1 MRSGSYDDI
10 LSEYPRPQMRRT
22 DYHMLNGLWEYA
34 FVPADGSSSSE
45 DPAHFTAQGI
55 IRVPFSPEALLS
67 RVHRRLEPTEYLWYH
82 RELSFSTEELS
93 QKEENM
99 HCILHFDAVDQEA
112 TVFLGTKQLG
122 IHSGGYL
129 PFSLDITE
137 YVNEDPVSLYV
148 KVRDLTDT
156 GYATRGKQ
164 TLNRGA
170 LKAVK
175 LNTEVTLYT
184 YLNVREDA
192 VDLFGFATKAELET
206 FKNLISV
213 SGVGPKAGLAV
224 LSELSPEQVA
234 MAIASDDL
242 KTITR
247 AQGIGKKI
255 AQRIVLELKDKLAK
269 AAKEDSSFAQAA
281 QNSVN
286 VSTGNVPKAIEALGV
301 LGYSPSDVSPV
312 LATLDSALPVE
323 QLISL
328 TLKQMGRQ

>member
-1 MRSGSYDDI
+1 
-10 LSEYPRPQMRRT
+10 
-22 DYHMLNGLWEYA
+22 MLYS
-34 FVPADGSSSSE
+34 V
-45 DPAHFTAQGI
+45 
-55 IRVPFSPEALLS
+55 
-67 RVHRRLEPTEYLWYH
+67 
-82 RELSFSTEELS
+82 
-93 QKEENM
+93 
-99 HCILHFDAVDQEA
+99 
-112 TVFLGTKQLG
+112 
-122 IHSGGYL
+122 
-129 PFSLDITE
+129 
-137 YVNEDPVSLYV
+137 
-148 KVRDLTDT
+148 
-156 GYATRGKQ
+156 RGKLIAIESNAAVVECGGVGYMCQ
-164 TLNRGA
+164 TTMNT

-269 AAKEDSSFAQAA
+269 AAKEDSSFAQVA

-286 VSTGNVPKAIEALGV
+286 VSTGNVPKAIEHSVFWLFSFGCFARTRNTRQR
-301 LGYSPSDVSPV
+301 
-312 LATLDSALPVE
+312 LAC
-323 QLISL
+323 
-328 TLKQMGRQ
+328 

>member
-1 MRSGSYDDI
+1 
-10 LSEYPRPQMRRT
+10 
-22 DYHMLNGLWEYA
+22 MLYS
-34 FVPADGSSSSE
+34 V
-45 DPAHFTAQGI
+45 
-55 IRVPFSPEALLS
+55 
-67 RVHRRLEPTEYLWYH
+67 
-82 RELSFSTEELS
+82 
-93 QKEENM
+93 
-99 HCILHFDAVDQEA
+99 
-112 TVFLGTKQLG
+112 
-122 IHSGGYL
+122 
-129 PFSLDITE
+129 
-137 YVNEDPVSLYV
+137 
-148 KVRDLTDT
+148 
-156 GYATRGKQ
+156 RGKLIAIESNAAVVECGGVGYMCQ
-164 TLNRGA
+164 TTMNT

-269 AAKEDSSFAQAA
+269 AAKEDSSFPQAA

>member
-1 MRSGSYDDI
+1 
-10 LSEYPRPQMRRT
+10 
-22 DYHMLNGLWEYA
+22 MLYS
-34 FVPADGSSSSE
+34 V
-45 DPAHFTAQGI
+45 
-55 IRVPFSPEALLS
+55 
-67 RVHRRLEPTEYLWYH
+67 
-82 RELSFSTEELS
+82 
-93 QKEENM
+93 
-99 HCILHFDAVDQEA
+99 
-112 TVFLGTKQLG
+112 
-122 IHSGGYL
+122 
-129 PFSLDITE
+129 
-137 YVNEDPVSLYV
+137 
-148 KVRDLTDT
+148 
-156 GYATRGKQ
+156 RGKLIAIESNAAVVECGGVGYMCQ
-164 TLNRGA
+164 TTMNT

-269 AAKEDSSFAQAA
+269 AAKEDSSFAQVA

-328 TLKQMGRQ
+328 TL

>member
-1 MRSGSYDDI
+1 
-10 LSEYPRPQMRRT
+10 
-22 DYHMLNGLWEYA
+22 MLYS
-34 FVPADGSSSSE
+34 V
-45 DPAHFTAQGI
+45 
-55 IRVPFSPEALLS
+55 
-67 RVHRRLEPTEYLWYH
+67 
-82 RELSFSTEELS
+82 
-93 QKEENM
+93 
-99 HCILHFDAVDQEA
+99 
-112 TVFLGTKQLG
+112 
-122 IHSGGYL
+122 
-129 PFSLDITE
+129 
-137 YVNEDPVSLYV
+137 
-148 KVRDLTDT
+148 
-156 GYATRGKQ
+156 RGKLIAIESNAAVVECGGVGYMCQ
-164 TLNRGA
+164 TTMNT

-269 AAKEDSSFAQAA
+269 AAKEDSSFAQVV

-312 LATLDSALPVE
+312 LATLDSTLPVE

>member
-1 MRSGSYDDI
+1 
-10 LSEYPRPQMRRT
+10 
-22 DYHMLNGLWEYA
+22 MLYS
-34 FVPADGSSSSE
+34 V
-45 DPAHFTAQGI
+45 
-55 IRVPFSPEALLS
+55 
-67 RVHRRLEPTEYLWYH
+67 
-82 RELSFSTEELS
+82 
-93 QKEENM
+93 
-99 HCILHFDAVDQEA
+99 
-112 TVFLGTKQLG
+112 
-122 IHSGGYL
+122 
-129 PFSLDITE
+129 
-137 YVNEDPVSLYV
+137 
-148 KVRDLTDT
+148 
-156 GYATRGKQ
+156 RGKLIAIESNAAVVECGGVGYMCQ
-164 TLNRGA
+164 TTMNT
-170 LKAVK
+170 LKTVK

-269 AAKEDSSFAQAA
+269 AAKEDSSFSQAA

>member
-1 MRSGSYDDI
+1 
-10 LSEYPRPQMRRT
+10 
-22 DYHMLNGLWEYA
+22 MLYS
-34 FVPADGSSSSE
+34 V
-45 DPAHFTAQGI
+45 
-55 IRVPFSPEALLS
+55 
-67 RVHRRLEPTEYLWYH
+67 
-82 RELSFSTEELS
+82 
-93 QKEENM
+93 
-99 HCILHFDAVDQEA
+99 
-112 TVFLGTKQLG
+112 
-122 IHSGGYL
+122 
-129 PFSLDITE
+129 
-137 YVNEDPVSLYV
+137 
-148 KVRDLTDT
+148 
-156 GYATRGKQ
+156 RGKLIAIESNAAVVECGGVGYMCQ
-164 TLNRGA
+164 TTMNT

-175 LNTEVTLYT
+175 LNTEVMLYT

-269 AAKEDSSFAQAA
+269 AAKEDSSFAQVA

-312 LATLDSALPVE
+312 LATLDSTLPVE

>member
-1 MRSGSYDDI
+1 
-10 LSEYPRPQMRRT
+10 
-22 DYHMLNGLWEYA
+22 MLYS
-34 FVPADGSSSSE
+34 V
-45 DPAHFTAQGI
+45 
-55 IRVPFSPEALLS
+55 
-67 RVHRRLEPTEYLWYH
+67 
-82 RELSFSTEELS
+82 
-93 QKEENM
+93 
-99 HCILHFDAVDQEA
+99 
-112 TVFLGTKQLG
+112 
-122 IHSGGYL
+122 
-129 PFSLDITE
+129 
-137 YVNEDPVSLYV
+137 
-148 KVRDLTDT
+148 
-156 GYATRGKQ
+156 RGKLIAIESNAAVVECGGVGYMCQ
-164 TLNRGA
+164 TTINT

-269 AAKEDSSFAQAA
+269 AAKEDSSFAQVA

>member
-1 MRSGSYDDI
+1 
-10 LSEYPRPQMRRT
+10 
-22 DYHMLNGLWEYA
+22 MLYS
-34 FVPADGSSSSE
+34 V
-45 DPAHFTAQGI
+45 
-55 IRVPFSPEALLS
+55 
-67 RVHRRLEPTEYLWYH
+67 
-82 RELSFSTEELS
+82 
-93 QKEENM
+93 
-99 HCILHFDAVDQEA
+99 
-112 TVFLGTKQLG
+112 
-122 IHSGGYL
+122 
-129 PFSLDITE
+129 
-137 YVNEDPVSLYV
+137 
-148 KVRDLTDT
+148 
-156 GYATRGKQ
+156 RGKLIAIESNAAVVECGGVGYMCQ
-164 TLNRGA
+164 TTMNT

-224 LSELSPEQVA
+224 S
-234 MAIASDDL
+234 SDDL

-312 LATLDSALPVE
+312 LATLDSTLPVE